1 MTSAQP
7 PTAAARGAA
16 VLRSLISAR
25 TGRATW
31 DASTALGLACAGLCT
46 ISLVFLVWGAAA
58 FSLVSP
64 DPRWQLTTV
73 YVLVTVGGPIPVLW
87 TVQGF
92 ATLQRLRL
100 YQVLGVEIPRPKRR
114 TGLGPWP
121 IGPWRSVVTWR
132 EVKYHAVNLLVGGV
146 GATLVLL
153 CQPAPALAIGYTATS
168 EQPLAALAIM
178 PAVRDQHA
186 APWAART
193 MSDLDERLGRAL
205 LGPTHDEALMEQ
217 VQTLARSRAEI
228 LAAPAAER
236 RRIDRD
242 LHAGAQQR
250 LVSLAMNL
258 GLARVHA
265 QDDQAGQAIADA
277 HEEALLALT
286 EMRQFIRGLHPA
298 VLSDRGL
305 DAALSGIVVRAV
317 LPVRLPVE
325 VPERVAP
332 SVEAVAYILV
342 SEALTNIAKHA
353 QATRAEVIVIR
364 TGARLR
370 ITLTDNGRGGATIGR
385 EDAGGHG

>member
-31 DASTALGLACAGLCT
+31 DAITALGLVFAGLCT
-46 ISLVFLVWGAAA
+46 ISLVLLVGGAAA
-58 FSLVSP
+58 SSLVSP
-64 DPRWQLTTV
+64 DPRRQLPTA

-121 IGPWRSVVTWR
+121 IGPWRSGVTWR

-153 CQPAPALAIGYTATS
+153 CFAAPALAIGYTATSEQPLAALAIGYTATS

-178 PAVRDQHA
+178 PAVGVLLA

-193 MSDLDERLGRAL
+193 MSGLDARLGRAL
-205 LGPTHDEALMEQ
+205 LGPAHGEALMEQ
-217 VQTLARSRAEI
+217 VQ
-228 LAAPAAER
+228 P
-236 RRIDRD
+236 
-242 LHAGAQQR
+242 
-250 LVSLAMNL
+250 
-258 GLARVHA
+258 
-265 QDDQAGQAIADA
+265 
-277 HEEALLALT
+277 
-286 EMRQFIRGLHPA
+286 
-298 VLSDRGL
+298 
-305 DAALSGIVVRAV
+305 
-317 LPVRLPVE
+317 
-325 VPERVAP
+325 
-332 SVEAVAYILV
+332 
-342 SEALTNIAKHA
+342 
-353 QATRAEVIVIR
+353 
-364 TGARLR
+364 
-370 ITLTDNGRGGATIGR
+370 
-385 EDAGGHG
+385 